1 MSRWRISRVRVSVAT
16 VVWITIVWVFLW
28 GEISSANILAG
39 VLVGLVVQ
47 TLLPLPTVGYHG
59 RIRPRWLFRLVYR
72 FVVDLF
78 VASFQVA
85 FLALNRRHLPH
96 SGVVR
101 VRLRSSADLYVV
113 VVSEIASLVPGS
125 VVVEGLRQRG
135 VVYVHILDLEGT
147 GGVEGVRQMI
157 LDIEKRVLMAMA
169 SDQELEAVGLVGAS

>member
-16 VVWITIVWVFLW
+16 VVWITLVWVFLW
-28 GEISSANILAG
+28 GEVSSGNILAG

-59 RIRPRWLFRLVYR
+59 RIRIRSLAYLIYR
-72 FVVDLF
+72 FVVDLV

-96 SGVVR
+96 PGVVK
-101 VRLRSSADLYVV
+101 VQLRSSADLYVV
-113 VVSEIASLVPGS
+113 IVSELASLVPGS
-125 VVVEGLRQRG
+125 VVVEGLRRNG
-135 VVYVHILDLEGT
+135 VVYVHILDIEGS
-147 GGVEGVRQMI
+147 GGVEGVRQVI

-169 SDQELEAVGLVGAS
+169 SDEELEAAGLRAVS